1 MIETKKPQ
9 LSTLYFYLTSYCNL
23 RCFHCWIAPEYL
35 DKVHAPEEASFDL
48 LKSIIDQAMPLG
60 LKHIKITGGEPFL
73 SVNFL
78 DLIDYASSKDL
89 QFSIETNGSLI
100 DEEKVKF
107 LKEKGAK
114 FIAVSLDGPDET
126 VHEKVR
132 GVKGCFKKT
141 IEGIK
146 FLKKRGLNV
155 QVIMSVYKDN
165 IGHVEDTISMA
176 ESLGVNSFKINCIS
190 CVERGRSLMDK
201 GAILSV
207 SDYMT
212 LDKKI
217 SGEIKSGHN
226 IKIIFD
232 IPPAFKP
239 LKDIKNGMARC
250 NIKNIL
256 GVLSDGRI
264 SICGIGENVDSL
276 ILGDISKEPLESIWK
291 DNGILKRIREDLP
304 HGLKGVCGD
313 CIFKAYCMGKCRAE
327 AYYRT
332 NDLFSPFSFCEEA
345 LKSGLFPESRLLI
358 TSNKV

>member
-126 VHEKVR
+126 AHEKVR

-141 IEGIK
+141 IEGIRC
-146 FLKKRGLNV
+146 LKKYGLNV
-155 QVIMSVYKDN
+155 QVIMSVYKGN
-165 IGHVEDTISMA
+165 IDHIENTINLA

-190 CVERGRSLMDK
+190 CVERGRSLVDK
-201 GAILSV
+201 GINLAV
-207 SDYMT
+207 SDYIA
-212 LDKKI
+212 LNRKI
-217 SGEIKSGHN
+217 YTEIQLRRK
-226 IKIIFD
+226 IKIILD
-232 IPPAFKP
+232 IPPAFKS
-239 LKDIKNGMARC
+239 LKDIRKRMARC

-276 ILGDISKEPLESIWK
+276 ILGNLKKESLESIWK
-291 DNGILKRIREDLP
+291 GNEILKRIREDLP
-304 HGLKGVCGD
+304 HGLKGVCGN
-313 CIFKAYCMGKCRAE
+313 CIFKAYCLGKCRAE
-327 AYYRT
+327 AYYNT
-332 NDLFSPFSFCEEA
+332 NDLFGPFSFCEEA